1 MMGELSSP
9 DTIFALASAPGRAG
23 IAVFR
28 ISGPRA
34 RAVFDQLCR
43 CAVPQPRQATRVRL
57 YDVKTDMVTD
67 DGLALWFPAPRS
79 FTGEDVVELSLH
91 GGRASVAA
99 TLELLAALPDARLAE
114 PGEFTKRA
122 FQHDKLD
129 LTAAE
134 GLADLVDAETEGQ
147 RRQARRQLEGELGRL
162 YEDWRGRL
170 LRSLAHLEAEID
182 FVEED
187 LPAAATA
194 GLRVDI
200 SNLINEIDK
209 HLADRHRGERLRAGV
224 SIAII
229 GAPNVGKSS
238 LLNALAKRDV
248 AIVAA
253 RAGTT
258 RDVIEVHLDLGGY
271 PVILADTA
279 GLRDSLD
286 DIEAEGIRRARAR
299 AAEADLKLV
308 LFDATAPV
316 MDSQSLALIDENTIV
331 VSNKCDLAAAKP
343 LPNIV
348 ALPVSAKTGV
358 GLQELL
364 ARLESE
370 VVRRFDTTGAP
381 AITRLRHR
389 TALAECRDALN
400 RALAAGQPELL
411 AEDLRL
417 ASRALGRITGRVGVD
432 DVLDVIF
439 KDFCIGK

>member
-1 MMGELSSP
+1 MMGDMSR

-34 RAVFDQLCR
+34 GDVFAMLCH
-43 CAVPQPRQATRVRL
+43 CAPPPPRQATRVRL
-57 YDVKTDMVTD
+57 HDPQNGAVME

-99 TLELLAALPDARLAE
+99 TLELLAALPDSRLAE

-122 FQHDKLD
+122 FQHGKLD

-134 GLADLVDAETEGQ
+134 GLADLVDAETQ
-147 RRQARRQLEGELGRL
+147 AQLRQARRQFAGELGRL

-170 LRSLAHLEAEID
+170 LRSLAHIEAEID

-187 LPAAATA
+187 LPDDATA
-194 GLRVDI
+194 GLRDNI
-200 SNLINEIDK
+200 SIIINEIED
-209 HLADRHRGERLRAGV
+209 HLADGHRGERLREGV

-238 LLNALAKRDV
+238 LLNALSKRDV

-279 GLRDSLD
+279 GLRDSND
-286 DIEAEGIRRARAR
+286 EIEAEGVRRARAR
-299 AAEADLKLV
+299 AAEADLKLI
-308 LFDATAPV
+308 LLDGSSSEPE
-316 MDSQSLALIDENTIV
+316 SQTIALIDENTII
-331 VSNKCDLAAAKP
+331 VSSKADLPKAQGFAHMAT
-343 LPNIV
+343 I
-348 ALPVSAKTGV
+348 AVSAKTGA

-370 VVRRFDTTGAP
+370 VIRRFDTTAAP
-381 AITRLRHR
+381 AITRMRHR
-389 TALAECRDALN
+389 TALAECRDSLK
-400 RALAAGQPELL
+400 RALAATEPELV

-417 ASRALGRITGRVGVD
+417 AARALGRITGRVGVED
-432 DVLDVIF
+432 ILDVIF